1 MRIKAENIKWYET
14 HVGRNERDRLLGQ
27 RGCTIWFTGLPSS
40 GKSTTAFTLEHE
52 LIKRKRLS
60 YVLDGD
66 NIRHGL
72 NRDLGFSK
80 DDREENIRRIAE
92 VAKLY
97 ADASVIV
104 MTSFIS
110 PFRKDRDMA
119 RQLHKDAGL
128 GFIEIFVDTPLA
140 TCEERDPKGLYRKA
154 RMGMITGF
162 TGIDDPYE
170 LPLNPELVI
179 DTKKNAP
186 EQIAAHILEY
196 LFEKGF
202 LLPNEHANKIPG

>member
-1 MRIKAENIKWYET
+1 MRVKSENIKWHEH
-14 HVGRNERDRLLGQ
+14 HVDRDQRESLLGQ

-52 LIKRKRLS
+52 LIKRRRLS

-66 NIRHGL
+66 NVRHGL

-80 DDREENIRRIAE
+80 EDREENIRRIAE

-97 ADASVIV
+97 ADASVIL

-110 PFRKDRDMA
+110 PYRKDRDMA
-119 RQLHKDAGL
+119 RSLHKEAGL
-128 GFIEIFVDTPLA
+128 GFIEVFVNTPLA
-140 TCEERDPKGLYRKA
+140 TCEKRDPKGLYKKA
-154 RMGMITGF
+154 RMGMIQGF

-170 LPLNPELVI
+170 PPLHPELVI
-179 DTKKNAP
+179 DTINNTP
-186 EQIAAHILEY
+186 EEIVGNIIQYLIDKEY
-196 LFEKGF
+196 
-202 LLPNEHANKIPG
+202 LLPNGH